1 MRVPQTTRAKVSRP
15 RSSVPNGCARL
26 GALRTSFQS
35 VCIGSAPAIH
45 GAPIAVATNSST
57 IAAPTTDA
65 GRLRACRHARGR
77 RLGSRGGACAWSA
90 VDAVALGLRGG
101 GGRAEGG
108 GQGRGGSGGQRGGG
122 AGGGWGGETTRAAGA
137 GGRARGRPH

>member
-45 GAPIAVATNSST
+45 GAPIATTTNRST
-57 IAAPTTDA
+57 TAAPTTAA
-65 GRLRACRHARGR
+65 GRRRACRHARVR
-77 RLGSRGGACAWSA
+77 RLGSVAAVDASTA
-90 VDAVALGLRGG
+90 VDAVVLGLT
-101 GGRAEGG
+101 GRTADPDAWIEDRVGHVD
-108 GQGRGGSGGQRGGG
+108 QEVDQHV
-122 AGGGWGGETTRAAGA
+122 RA
-137 GGRARGRPH
+137 